1 MSESKHPVLLAGAG
15 IGGLTTLLALHA
27 RGVDAMAIDRAVT
40 IDAVGVGINLLPH
53 AVREL
58 DQLGLG
64 DRLEAIS
71 IAPHGLDFYDPR
83 GELLWREPLGLAGGY
98 EYPQRSVH
106 RGALQMLLLNAVTDR
121 LGAAAVTPDTALLD
135 FDDTGTCVRVA
146 TSQGDSSCAALVGAD
161 GIHSTVRAAMHGP
174 EDDPILFSGTRM
186 YRGVTPMQPFLDGTT
201 MAIVKAGHGVELV
214 VYPLAGGLTN
224 WVLLVPE
231 AHPGGDLGWN
241 RPVDRVLLAAQ
252 VRDWHLG
259 WLDPVALIE
268 AAATVMQYPMVD
280 REPLPW
286 WGRGRVTLLG
296 DAAHPMYPVGAN
308 GGSQAIVDAAVLAEC
323 LAHDPTDGLRDYE
336 RRRMPITADVVRA
349 NRQRHRSDPRHQAD
363 AAARYRTQTRADDRA
378 TTHAAT
384 STATDH
390 TPTPAVTP
398 GAERRG

>member
-1 MSESKHPVLLAGAG
+1 MTDSKTLIAGAG
-15 IGGLTTLLALHA
+15 IGGLTTLLALQA
-27 RGVDAMAIDRAVT
+27 RGIDAEAIDRAAT

-58 DQLGLG
+58 DHLGLG

-71 IAPHGLDFYDPR
+71 IAPHDLDFYDPH
-83 GELLWREPLGLAGGY
+83 GELLWREPLGLSGGY

-121 LGAAAVTPDTALLD
+121 LGAYAVTPNTTLLD
-135 FDDTGTCVRVA
+135 IDDTGDRVRVA
-146 TSQGDSSCAALVGAD
+146 TSQGDLSCAALVGAD
-161 GIHSTVRAAMHGP
+161 GIHSTVRAAMHAP

-186 YRGVTPMQPFLDGTT
+186 YRGATPMPPFLDGTT
-201 MAIVKAGHGVELV
+201 MAIVKSSHGVELV
-214 VYPLAGGLTN
+214 LYPLAGGLTN

-231 AHPGGDLGWN
+231 DHPGGDGELGWN
-241 RPVDRVLLAAQ
+241 WPVDRSHLIAQ
-252 VRDWHLG
+252 IRDWHLG
-259 WLDPVALIE
+259 WLDPVALID

-336 RRRMPITADVVRA
+336 RRRMPATAEVVQA
-349 NRQRHRSDPRHQAD
+349 NRQRHRSDPRHQAE

-378 TTHAAT
+378 TATRLRTHM
-384 STATDH
+384 SLLIGHD
-390 TPTPAVTP
+390 
-398 GAERRG
+398 GG